1 MITAIL
7 DTNVFVQ
14 ATFSPPQ
21 SASYRTIIAHE
32 NGRYQLIF
40 SPETLDEFLQ
50 VLSLPRIRD
59 RHGWSDDQIRRF
71 VLSFLADA
79 VIHTNA
85 PAASATVTRDVT
97 DTKFLGLAEA
107 SGANFL
113 VTNDHRHLLPIGK
126 YRHTRI
132 VTPAKFLRELP

>member
-21 SASYRTIIAHE
+21 SASYRTIVAHE
-32 NGRYQLIF
+32 NGRFQLIF
-40 SPETLDEFLQ
+40 SPETIDEILQ
-50 VLSLPRIRD
+50 VLSLPRIRA
-59 RHGWSDDQIRRF
+59 RHGWSDDQIFRF

-79 VIHTNA
+79 VVYTET

-107 SGANFL
+107 SGADFL
-113 VTNDHRHLLPIGK
+113 VTNDHRHLLPLGE
-126 YRHTRI
+126 YHRTRI
-132 VTPAKFLRELP
+132 VTPAQFLRELP